1 MQGRLLVGVGCALAA
16 VLFTAGCGGAP
27 RNDAGQV
34 TASASADAFQ
44 VKVGDCTG
52 ELGSGTI
59 ENLALIPCDQTHY
72 WEAYSSTQ
80 LTDATYPG
88 NSAVSEQANK
98 LCSDTFEPWSGIAAG
113 DTKYDIT
120 FFYPTLQTWTNANDR
135 EILCFVGTEKGGLK
149 GSLKGAKK

>member
-1 MQGRLLVGVGCALAA
+1 MQGRLFVGLALAA

-52 ELGSGTI
+52 ELGTGTVSDV
-59 ENLALIPCDQTHY
+59 ALVPCDQEHS

-88 NSAVSEQANK
+88 NTAVTDQANK
-98 LCSDTFEPWSGIAAG
+98 VCNDTYEPWAGISASK
-113 DTKYDIT
+113 TEHDIT
-120 FFYPTLQTWTNANDR
+120 FFYPTQQTWTNANDR
-135 EILCFVGTEKGGLK
+135 EILCFVGSEKGGIK
-149 GSLKGAKK
+149 GSLKGSKK